1 MSKKRSF
8 RGAFFMLCKI
18 VSKYPSVFSP
28 KFKARQSHHN
38 DAFQRRFF
46 TPGSSPGTRIAL
58 RSAPAARSLGSL

>member
-28 KFKARQSHHN
+28 FLYR
-38 DAFQRRFF
+38 
-46 TPGSSPGTRIAL
+46 PLESPLTETGCETHTM
-58 RSAPAARSLGSL
+58 

>member
-28 KFKARQSHHN
+28 FLYR
-38 DAFQRRFF
+38 
-46 TPGSSPGTRIAL
+46 PLESPHWNYPNTTIIEQ
-58 RSAPAARSLGSL
+58 